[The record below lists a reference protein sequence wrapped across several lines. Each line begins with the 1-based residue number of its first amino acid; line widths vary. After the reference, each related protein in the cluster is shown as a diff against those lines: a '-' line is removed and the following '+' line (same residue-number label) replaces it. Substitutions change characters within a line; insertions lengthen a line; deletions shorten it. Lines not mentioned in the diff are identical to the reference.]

1 MYCMAH
7 NYTKN
12 HLILLYYREIDL
24 FTRLEM
30 EFAMEDDSTL
40 AHNYQNLCEDISQL
54 PKCGFIPRREITD
67 KILAYSKA

>member
-1 MYCMAH
+1 MAH

-12 HLILLYYREIDL
+12 HFLLFFYREIDL

-40 AHNYQNLCEDISQL
+40 SSDYQALCEDISQL
-54 PKCGFIPRREITD
+54 PKCSFSPRREITD
-67 KILAYSKA
+67 RILACSKI